1 MSNPRTVGAAAA
13 RALATRLLGTME
25 GLLAENVTARPVG
38 DLAPLPRDVILKHIE
53 VIRGEADKLGR
64 GEAVLAVVGTMKSGK
79 STTINAIVGAEVLP
93 TRNRP
98 MTTLPTVIRHAPG
111 QRWPVLRF
119 DNAKPLLDLAA
130 ALRLRIG
137 ALELSEERRSDA
149 HLQDLLLAI
158 EKGWDFKP
166 RYEGAAEIAEFL
178 RDINDLA
185 RLASEASLDFP
196 VAAYDELHEMPLVEV
211 EFAHIGAREDERGGL
226 ALLDTPGP
234 NEYKQ
239 SALRRIVKDQL
250 AKATAILTV
259 LDYTQLKSEADA
271 QVRQDV
277 AAVREVVDGQIYV
290 LVNKF
295 DERGSQGD
303 DLAEL
308 QGLVADE
315 LFPGM
320 VPKDRIL
327 PVSARLAYLSTK
339 ARRADWPRQSNAED
353 WAADFGREA
362 FGPRWREKLDDGDAV
377 RGAAE
382 ALWAGSK
389 FETVIET
396 VRALHGGATDLAV
409 RSAVAKVGDSGADVQ
424 RLLSTRLGEARRE
437 IDAVRAEINAGEAEA
452 SRWAEGGRAEVA
464 EAFERALAQFAANLT
479 NAVEAVKERCFDEL
493 CTLVKKHDGAPWY
506 SGLFGLGSLGSD
518 LQKTVES
525 VRTQVGDLSHQVR
538 QAVAQCRERFEE
550 QLGTV
555 VGERIDPWGSVAFEF
570 EFSLELD
577 EIGKF
582 RRGRIFDDVLAK
594 DGGWRHYYKHDF
606 HARRQKLLKADK
618 LQSVRDE
625 LGLAVLIRPWRSAP
639 AYDVGYKLRE
649 SAAHWLAQAFSDVL
663 DDIQE
668 RVVVPVR
675 WQVAIQLGQWFSVVE
690 QSQRES
696 LGTLQA
702 KRSAIAR
709 HADGVDSRIGEIEMA
724 LAGVGEHEDGLPS
737 VRDRT

>member
-1 MSNPRTVGAAAA
+1 MSNSRTVGAAAA
-13 RALATRLLGTME
+13 RALASRLLGTME
-25 GLLAENVTARPVG
+25 DLLTEDVTAHPVG
-38 DLAPLPRDVILKHIE
+38 DLAPLPRDAILKHIE

-79 STTINAIVGAEVLP
+79 STTINAIIGAEVLP

-98 MTTLPTVIRHAPG
+98 MTTLPTLIRHTPG
-111 QRWPVLRF
+111 QRQPVLRF
-119 DNAKPLLDLAA
+119 DNTKPLLDLAA
-130 ALRLRIG
+130 ELRLRTG
-137 ALELSEERRSDA
+137 ALELSEGRRSDA
-149 HLQDLLLAI
+149 HLQDLLAAI
-158 EKGWDFKP
+158 EKGWDIKS
-166 RYEGAAEIAEFL
+166 RYQGAAEIAEFL

-185 RLASEASLDFP
+185 RLASGADLDFP
-196 VAAYDELHEMPLVEV
+196 VSAYDELHEMPLVEV
-211 EFAHIGAREDERGGL
+211 EFAGVGTSEDERGGL

-327 PVSARLAYLSTK
+327 PVSARLAHLSTR
-339 ARRADWPRQSNAED
+339 ARGADWSRQSNADE
-353 WAADFGREA
+353 WADFGKEA
-362 FGPRWREKLDDGDAV
+362 FGPRWRERLDDGNAV
-377 RGAAE
+377 KEAAE
-382 ALWAGSK
+382 ALRRESR
-389 FETVIET
+389 FETVIEI

-424 RLLSTRLGEARRE
+424 CLLSTRLGEARRE

-452 SRWAEGGRAEVA
+452 SRWAESGRAEVEA
-464 EAFERALAQFAANLT
+464 AFERALAQFASNLT

-493 CTLVKKHDGAPWY
+493 CALVKKHDGARYPA
-506 SGLFGLGSLGSD
+506 LFDLGSLSNYQLAARFSLGSDD

-555 VGERIDPWGSVAFEF
+555 VGERLDPWGSVAFEF

-577 EIGKF
+577 EIGKL
-582 RRGRIFDDVLAK
+582 RHGRIFDDVL
-594 DGGWRHYYKHDF
+594 
-606 HARRQKLLKADK
+606 
-618 LQSVRDE
+618 
-625 LGLAVLIRPWRSAP
+625 
-639 AYDVGYKLRE
+639 E

-668 RVVVPVR
+668 RVVVPAR
-675 WQVAIQLGQWFSVVE
+675 WQVAIQLGQWFSIVE

-696 LGTLQA
+696 LGTLEA

-709 HADGVDSRIGEIEMA
+709 HVDGVDSRIGEIEMA
-724 LAGVGEHEDGLPS
+724 LAGVGEHEGGAP
-737 VRDRT
+737 

>member
-1 MSNPRTVGAAAA
+1 MSNPRTVVAAAQES
-13 RALATRLLGTME
+13 ATKLVDAME
-25 GLLAENVTARPVG
+25 RLLAEDATAPAAS
-38 DLAPLPRDVILKHIE
+38 DLDPLPRAAILKHIE
-53 VIRGEADKLGR
+53 VIRGEADKLDR
-64 GEAVLAVVGTMKSGK
+64 REVVLPVVGTMKSGK

-98 MTTLPTVIRHAPG
+98 MTTLPTLIRHTPG
-111 QRWPVLRF
+111 QRQPVLRF
-119 DNAKPLLDLAA
+119 DNTKPLLDLAA
-130 ALRLRIG
+130 ELRLRTG
-137 ALELSEERRSDA
+137 ALELSEGRRSDA
-149 HLQDLLLAI
+149 HLQDLLAAI
-158 EKGWDFKP
+158 EKGWDIKS
-166 RYEGAAEIAEFL
+166 RYQGAAEIAEFL

-185 RLASEASLDFP
+185 RLASEADLDFP
-196 VAAYDELHEMPLVEV
+196 VSAYDELHEMPLVEV
-211 EFAHIGAREDERGGL
+211 EFAGVGTNEDERGGL

-259 LDYTQLKSEADA
+259 LDYTQPKSEADA
-271 QVRQDV
+271 QMRQDV

-308 QGLVADE
+308 QGYVADE

-320 VPKDRIL
+320 VLNDRIL

-339 ARRADWPRQSNAED
+339 ARGADWSRQSNADE
-353 WAADFGREA
+353 WADFGKEA
-362 FGPRWREKLDDGDAV
+362 FGPRWQERLDDGDAV
-377 RGAAE
+377 QDAAE
-382 ALWAGSK
+382 ALWRESR
-389 FETVIET
+389 FETVIEI

-409 RSAVAKVGDSGADVQ
+409 RSAVAKVGESGADVQ

-437 IDAVRAEINAGEAEA
+437 IDAVRAEINASETEA
-452 SRWAEGGRAEVA
+452 SRWAESGRAEVA
-464 EAFERALAQFAANLT
+464 AAFERALAQFASDLT

-493 CTLVKKHDGAPWY
+493 CALVKKHDGAPWF
-506 SGLFGLGSLGSD
+506 SALFGPGSLSSED

-525 VRTQVGDLSHQVR
+525 VRTQIGDLSHQVR

-555 VGERIDPWGSVAFEF
+555 VWERLDPWGSVAFEF

-577 EIGKF
+577 EIGKL

-594 DGGWRHYYKHDF
+594 DGGWRHYYKLDF
-606 HARRQKLLKADK
+606 HERRKKLLKAGK
-618 LQSVRDE
+618 FQSVRDE
-625 LGLAVLIRPWRSAP
+625 LGLAVLNRRWRSAP

-696 LGTLQA
+696 IGTLEA

-709 HADGVDSRIGEIEMA
+709 HVDRVASRIGEIEMA
-724 LAGVGEHEDGLPS
+724 LAGVGEHEGGL
-737 VRDRT
+737 REG

>member
-13 RALATRLLGTME
+13 QALASRLLGTME
-25 GLLAENVTARPVG
+25 GLLTEDVTAHPVG
-38 DLAPLPRDVILKHIE
+38 DLAPLPRDAILKHIE
-53 VIRGEADKLGR
+53 VIRGEVDKLGR

-149 HLQDLLLAI
+149 HLQDLLTAI

-211 EFAHIGAREDERGGL
+211 EFVHIGAREDARGGL

-259 LDYTQLKSEADA
+259 LDYTQLKSDADA
-271 QVRQDV
+271 QMRQDV
-277 AAVREVVDGQIYV
+277 ASVREVVDGRIYV

-295 DERGSQGD
+295 DEGGSQGD
-303 DLAEL
+303 DLDEV

-320 VPKDRIL
+320 VPTDRIL

-353 WAADFGREA
+353 WADFGREA

-377 RGAAE
+377 KGAAE

-409 RSAVAKVGDSGADVQ
+409 RSTVAKVRDRARDVQ
-424 RLLSTRLGEARRE
+424 RLLSTWLGETLAQLE
-437 IDAVRAEINAGEAEA
+437 ADHAEA
-452 SRWAEGGRAEVA
+452 SQWIESVRPETA
-464 EAFERALAQFAANLT
+464 EAFDAELAQFRADLT
-479 NAVEAVKERCFDEL
+479 NLVEARKGRCLRELNALILMSPSGSKGLQRTVK
-493 CTLVKKHDGAPWY
+493 
-506 SGLFGLGSLGSD
+506 
-518 LQKTVES
+518 S
-525 VRTQVGDLSHQVR
+525 VRAKLGHLSRQVQR
-538 QAVAQCRERFEE
+538 TVAQCIGQFEGH
-550 QLGTV
+550 LGTV
-555 VGERIDPWGSVAFEF
+555 AHERLEPWGVGRFVCEF
-570 EFSLELD
+570 NLGLG
-577 EIGKF
+577 EIGK
-582 RRGRIFDDVLAK
+582 RRCGRIFDDVFAK
-594 DGGWRHYYKHDF
+594 NGMLRHYDSRDF
-606 HARRQKLLKADK
+606 DKRRKQLSSSDEVRV
-618 LQSVRDE
+618 VRDE
-625 LGLAVLIRPWRSAP
+625 LGLAVLGRSWRSAP
-639 AYDVGYKLRE
+639 KYDVAYRLQE
-649 SAAHWLAQAFSDVL
+649 SAAHWLARAFSDIL
-663 DDIQE
+663 DDISE
-668 RVVVPVR
+668 HVVVPVR
-675 WQVAIQLGQWFSVVE
+675 WQLAMQLGRWFEVVE
-690 QSQRES
+690 QRQRES
-696 LGTLQA
+696 LRTLEA
-702 KRSAIAR
+702 KRGAIAMY
-709 HADGVDSRIGEIEMA
+709 VDQTASLLGEVELA
-724 LAGVGEHEDGLPS
+724 LAVVDEREEEPS
-737 VRDRT
+737 SGSDRT

>member
-1 MSNPRTVGAAAA
+1 MSNPRTVVAAAQES
-13 RALATRLLGTME
+13 ATKLVDAME
-25 GLLAENVTARPVG
+25 RLLAEDATAPAAS
-38 DLAPLPRDVILKHIE
+38 DLDPLPRAAILKHIE
-53 VIRGEADKLGR
+53 VIRGEADKLDR
-64 GEAVLAVVGTMKSGK
+64 REVVLPVVGHDEVREVHHHQRHSRRG
-79 STTINAIVGAEVLP
+79 GAPDAQSADDYAADSDPAHAGPAP
-93 TRNRP
+93 TG
-98 MTTLPTVIRHAPG
+98 AA
-111 QRWPVLRF
+111 LRQHK
-119 DNAKPLLDLAA
+119 ALLDLAA
-130 ALRLRIG
+130 ELRLRTG
-137 ALELSEERRSDA
+137 ALELSEGRRSDA
-149 HLQDLLLAI
+149 HLQDLLAVI
-158 EKGWDFKP
+158 EKGWDIKS
-166 RYEGAAEIAEFL
+166 RYQGAAEIAEFL

-185 RLASEASLDFP
+185 RLASEADLDFP
-196 VAAYDELHEMPLVEV
+196 VSAYDELHEMPLVEV
-211 EFAHIGAREDERGGL
+211 EFAGVGTNEDERGGL

-259 LDYTQLKSEADA
+259 LDYTQPKSEADA
-271 QVRQDV
+271 QMRQDV

-308 QGLVADE
+308 QGYVADE

-320 VPKDRIL
+320 VLNDRIL

-339 ARRADWPRQSNAED
+339 ARGADWSRQSNADE
-353 WAADFGREA
+353 WADFGKEA
-362 FGPRWREKLDDGDAV
+362 FGPRWQERLDDGDAV
-377 RGAAE
+377 QDAAE
-382 ALWAGSK
+382 ALWRESR
-389 FETVIET
+389 FETVIEI

-409 RSAVAKVGDSGADVQ
+409 RSAVAKVGESGADVQ

-437 IDAVRAEINAGEAEA
+437 IDAVRAEINASETEA
-452 SRWAEGGRAEVA
+452 SRWAESGRAEVA
-464 EAFERALAQFAANLT
+464 AAFERALTQFASDLT

-493 CTLVKKHDGAPWY
+493 CALVKKHDGVPWF
-506 SGLFGLGSLGSD
+506 SALFGLGSLSSED

-525 VRTQVGDLSHQVR
+525 VRTQIGDLSHQVR

-555 VGERIDPWGSVAFEF
+555 VWERLDPWSSVAFEF

-577 EIGKF
+577 EIGKL

-594 DGGWRHYYKHDF
+594 DGGWRHYYKLDF
-606 HARRQKLLKADK
+606 HERRKKLLKAGK
-618 LQSVRDE
+618 FQSVRDE
-625 LGLAVLIRPWRSAP
+625 LGLAVLNRRWRSAP

-696 LGTLQA
+696 IGTLEA

-709 HADGVDSRIGEIEMA
+709 HVDRVASRIGEIEMA
-724 LAGVGEHEDGLPS
+724 LAGVGEHEGGL
-737 VRDRT
+737 REG